1 MSRID
6 YGQAFETMIQETES
20 YIKNAGLKSMVL
32 GISGG
37 IDSTVV
43 AAVCHEVS
51 KRNPDITFYGVS
63 LPSSTNSEKENKS
76 AHYALKAFCDVAI
89 TANIEDVYKNME
101 KLCGA
106 EFESTAIS
114 RGNIKAR
121 IRMIYLYNVAGVN
134 KGLVM
139 DTDNLTEHYLGFFTI
154 HGDQG
159 DFGPI
164 GQLWKTEVYEL
175 AQYLKDEYY
184 VDCDYDEN
192 IANALEYAINIDPTD
207 GNGVLG
213 SSDLDQIMPGY
224 TYEDVDNILQHII
237 NKDFK
242 ITDAKNFL
250 LKNPHITVEAFW
262 KVVDRYISTD
272 YKRKHLPISIDKSEL
287 FYELPF

>member
-1 MSRID
+1 MSRLD
-6 YGQAFETMIQETES
+6 YDHVFETMIEETES
-20 YIKNAGLKSMVL
+20 YLQNAGLKSMVL

-63 LPSSTNSEKENKS
+63 LPSSTNSEKENDS
-76 AHYALKAFCDVAI
+76 AQYALKGFCDIAI
-89 TANIEDVYKNME
+89 IANIEDVYKNLE
-101 KLCGA
+101 KLCN
-106 EFESTAIS
+106 EQFESTAIS

-121 IRMIYLYNVAGVN
+121 IRMIYLYNVAGIN

-159 DFGPI
+159 DFSPI
-164 GQLWKTEVYEL
+164 AKLWKTEVYEL
-175 AQYLKDEYY
+175 AQYLKDAYSENGAN
-184 VDCDYDEN
+184 EN
-192 IANALEYAINIDPTD
+192 IIKALEHAINIAPTD

-224 TYEDVDNILQHII
+224 TYEDVDNILQHVID
-237 NKDFK
+237 NNFK
-242 ITDAKNFL
+242 VTDARNFL
-250 LKNPHITVEAFW
+250 IRHPHITVEAFW

-272 YKRKHLPISIDKSEL
+272 YKRKHLPISIDRNALE
-287 FYELPF
+287 FDMPF